1 MPVRILVIDDHGVL
15 RAGLSS
21 LLSAEPEMEVVGEA
35 AQGKEGVALAA
46 ELRPDVVLMDVSLP
60 DINGIKATRQVREVS
75 PKSHVLILTV
85 HEDKDLLQEAV
96 RSGASGYI
104 LKRAMKDQLFEAI
117 QMVMR
122 GDLYVDPTLTRQ
134 LLLEEPDQEQVEA
147 SNEIL
152 TPREVEVLR
161 LIAQGHTN
169 KQTAEILNIST
180 RTVEFHRGNVLSK
193 LSLRSRIDLVRFA
206 ESQGLI

>member
-21 LLSAEPEMEVVGEA
+21 LLSAEPGMEVVGEA
-35 AQGKEGVALAA
+35 AKGGEGVTLAT
-46 ELRPDVVLMDVSLP
+46 ELHPDVILMDVNLP
-60 DINGIKATRQVREVS
+60 DISGIKATRQVMEIS
-75 PKSHVLILTV
+75 PESRVLILTV

-104 LKRAMKDQLFEAI
+104 LKRAVKDQLLEAI
-117 QMVMR
+117 QVVMR

-134 LLLEEPDQEQVEA
+134 LLLEEPDQEQVEVN
-147 SNEIL
+147 NEIL

-169 KQTAEILNIST
+169 KQAAEILNIST
-180 RTVEFHRGNVLSK
+180 RTVEFHRGNILSK

-206 ESQGLI
+206 ESHGLN

>member
-21 LLSAEPEMEVVGEA
+21 LLSAEPGMEVVGEA
-35 AQGKEGVALAA
+35 AKGGEGVTLAT
-46 ELRPDVVLMDVSLP
+46 ELHPDVILMDVNLP
-60 DINGIKATRQVREVS
+60 DISGIKATRQVMEIS
-75 PKSHVLILTV
+75 PESRVLILTV

-104 LKRAMKDQLFEAI
+104 LKRAVKDQLLEAI
-117 QMVMR
+117 QVVMR

-134 LLLEEPDQEQVEA
+134 LLLEEPDQEQVEVN
-147 SNEIL
+147 NEIL

-169 KQTAEILNIST
+169 KQAAEILNIST
-180 RTVEFHRGNVLSK
+180 RTVEFHRGNILSK

-206 ESQGLI
+206 ESHGLI